1 MITVGT
7 KLRLLVF
14 LVVSVLGIGYV
25 AVRYVGVGDRLLGRG
40 YLVHADFAEAGGIF
54 PNAPVTYR
62 GVPVGRVTAVRLHD
76 DGVRVDLR
84 LHGGVRV
91 PDDLSAVISARSAV
105 GEQYVDLRPERDG
118 GPYLR
123 DGSVIP
129 SSRTGVPVAAET
141 LLANLE
147 DLVGSVNPDDLAV
160 VIDELATAF
169 EGNESSLRT
178 IFDAS
183 DALLADANAS
193 LPETVQLIRDGRTVL
208 STQEASA
215 GAIRQWA
222 SGLAKL
228 AATVRAADPDLR
240 RLLSV
245 TPPAATQLVGLLR
258 DLDPTIGTLLG
269 NLVTVNGIAAR
280 RLPGIEQILVVYP
293 LAVAGG
299 YTVTP
304 GDGTAH
310 FGLVVNVDDPPSCKY
325 QGRAQCSSAELA
337 RGSGVRSASNAPG
350 PSGGGSAPSGTGS
363 SSGGSSLDDGA
374 AAFGYDP
381 VTGVVTGS
389 DGVPVRFGGTG
400 GQYQLA
406 GDRSWKQLLLAG
418 LAS

>member
-1 MITVGT
+1 MITTGT
-7 KLRLLVF
+7 KLRVLVF
-14 LVVSVLGIGYV
+14 LVVSVLGVSYV
-25 AVRYVGVGDRLLGRG
+25 AVRYVGLGDRLLGRG
-40 YLVHADFAEAGGIF
+40 YIGHADFREAGGIF

-62 GVPVGRVTAVRLHD
+62 GSPIGRVTAVRLHD

-84 LHGGVRV
+84 LRRGVRV
-91 PDDLSAVISARSAV
+91 PSDLRAVVSARSAV
-105 GEQYVDLRPERDG
+105 GEQYLDLRPDRDG

-129 SSRTGVPVAAET
+129 VDRTGTPVAAET
-141 LLANLE
+141 LLANL
-147 DLVGSVNPDDLAV
+147 DALVRSVNPDDLAV

-169 EGNESSLRT
+169 EGNESALRR
-178 IFDAS
+178 ILDAS
-183 DALLADANAS
+183 DALLADATAS
-193 LPETVQLIRDGRTVL
+193 LPETIQLIRDGRTVL

-222 SGLAKL
+222 AGLARL
-228 AATVRAADPDLR
+228 AATLRKADPDLR

-245 TPPAATQLVGLLR
+245 TPPAATQLVALLR

-299 YTVTP
+299 FTVTP

-325 QGRAQCSSAELA
+325 GKTAQCSTGERA
-337 RGSGVRSASNAPG
+337 RGSGVRSASNAPR
-350 PSGGGSAPSGTGS
+350 PGGGGARPAAQPT
-363 SSGGSSLDDGA
+363 DGA
-374 AAFGYDP
+374 TLFGYDP
-381 VTGVVTGS
+381 ATGQVVGP
-389 DGVPVRFGGTG
+389 DGAPVQFGGTG

-418 LAS
+418 VAS